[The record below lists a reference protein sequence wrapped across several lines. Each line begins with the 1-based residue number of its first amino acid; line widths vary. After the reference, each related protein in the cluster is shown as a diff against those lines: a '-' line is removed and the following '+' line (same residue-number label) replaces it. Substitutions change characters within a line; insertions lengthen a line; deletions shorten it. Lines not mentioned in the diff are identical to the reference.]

1 MLKEILVKTGKRIEL
16 VDVTSEIQEIVSKSG
31 VKDGLCVVYSPHT
44 TAALI
49 ITENADPSVQRDI
62 ITKLSKMIPENEGY
76 THLEGNSDAHIK
88 SAVIG
93 NSRTVIVKGGQL
105 LLGVWEGL
113 MFFEGDGPRSRKLFV
128 KIIEG

>member
-1 MLKEILVKTGKRIEL
+1 MIKEIPVRTGKRIEL
-16 VDVTSEIQEIVSKSG
+16 VDVTSEVQEVVSKSG
-31 VKDGLCVVYSPHT
+31 IKDGLCLVYSPHT

-62 ITKLSKMIPENEGY
+62 ISKLSKMIPENEGY
-76 THLEGNSDAHIK
+76 THMEGNSDAHIK
-88 SAVIG
+88 SAIIG

-105 LLGVWEGL
+105 LLGTWEGL

-128 KIIEG
+128 KVIEG

>member
-1 MLKEILVKTGKRIEL
+1 MLKEIPVKTGKRIEL

-44 TAALI
+44 TASLI
-49 ITENADPSVQRDI
+49 ITENADPSVQRDL

-76 THLEGNSDAHIK
+76 THMEGNSDANIK
-88 SAVIG
+88 SAVTG

-105 LLGVWEGL
+105 LLGTWEGI

>member
-1 MLKEILVKTGKRIEL
+1 MITEIPVKSSKRIEL
-16 VDVTSEIQEIVSKSG
+16 IDVTSQVQDLVSKSK

-62 ITKLSKMIPENEGY
+62 ISKLSKLIPENESY
-76 THLEGNSDAHIK
+76 THMEGNSDAHIK

-93 NSRTVIVKGGQL
+93 NSRTIIVKDGQL
-105 LLGVWEGL
+105 LLGVWEGA
-113 MFFEGDGPRSRKLFV
+113 MFAEFDGPRQRKLFV
-128 KIIEG
+128 KIIKG

>member
-1 MLKEILVKTGKRIEL
+1 MLKEIPVKTGKRIEL
-16 VDVTSEIQEIVSKSG
+16 VDVTGQVQEIVSKSG

-62 ITKLSKMIPENEGY
+62 ITKLSKMVPENEGY
-76 THLEGNSDAHIK
+76 THMEGNSDAHIK

-93 NSRTVIVKGGQL
+93 NSRTVIVRGGQL
-105 LLGVWEGL
+105 LLGIWEGI

-128 KIIEG
+128 KTIEG